1 MLLFLQAQKQ
11 DAQKADTLLTDQ
23 HNLITNIN
31 SKITNINLKLGQAN
45 NDEAK
50 LQVGDFNP

>member
-1 MLLFLQAQKQ
+1 M
-11 DAQKADTLLTDQ
+11 DAQLADILLTEY

-31 SKITNINLKLGQAN
+31 LKITNINLKLGQAN

-50 LQVGDFNP
+50 LQVNSKPS